1 MNILI
6 IEPSNAFAQLL
17 SKVLENEKIKV
28 DIAKSAKEALEK
40 LQRNTPNAICVAH
53 ELGDS
58 DSHQFMVDIGEI
70 PSSKDIPK
78 FLITSITTQ
87 DFKRHCYDIG
97 YTDIFYKD
105 NIEALQRALKGLV
118 QQTYWHINAKI
129 LYIEDV
135 PSTAAYT
142 MAIMHQVNW
151 KVDHVHT
158 GEEAISCLNN
168 SDTAY
173 DLVITDLIL
182 PGQISGLALISDIR
196 ESKSEYIRNIPI
208 IAISGWNDL
217 LRQVFVLQ
225 HGANDFVSKPF
236 KENDFLARALNLIQM
251 KRHGDKLAAQQ
262 KILFDRAHTD
272 KLTGLN
278 NRHGFDESA
287 HRVISKTLKNGLPV
301 TLLMIDLDHFKKI
314 NDLNGHKSGDIV
326 LAQIG
331 ILLKSFSRQDDLAVR
346 YGGEEFILL
355 LPECNRENGALK
367 AERLR
372 QDIENL
378 NPLGIS
384 ITASIGFSTITP
396 DNPQNMTWLLNNA
409 DKGMYKAKNNGRNQ
423 TVFYD

>member
-6 IEPSNAFAQLL
+6 IEPSNAYALLL
-17 SKVLENEKIKV
+17 SKLLESEETNV
-28 DIAKSAKEALEK
+28 DIARSAQEAIEK
-40 LQRNTPNAICVAH
+40 LKKNTPNAICVAH

-58 DSHQFMVDIGEI
+58 DSHQFMVDISGI
-70 PSSKDIPK
+70 ASSKDIPK

-105 NIEALQRALKGLV
+105 NIKALQRALKGLV

-142 MAIMHQVNW
+142 IAIMNQVNW
-151 KVDHVHT
+151 EVDHVHT
-158 GEEAISCLNN
+158 GEEAIISLYDNDN
-168 SDTAY
+168 SY

-182 PGQISGLALISDIR
+182 PGHMSGLALISDIR

-251 KRHGDKLAAQQ
+251 KHNNDKLAVQQ

-287 HRVISKTLKNGLPV
+287 HRVISKTLKQGLPV

-314 NDLNGHKSGDIV
+314 NDHNGHKSGDTV

-331 ILLKSFSRQDDLAVR
+331 ILLKGFSRQDDLAVR

-355 LPECNRENGALK
+355 LPECSRDNGALK
-367 AERLR
+367 AEKLR
-372 QDIENL
+372 KDIENL

-384 ITASIGFSTITP
+384 ITASIGFSTVTP
-396 DNPQNMTWLLNNA
+396 DNPQNVNWLLSNA
-409 DKGMYKAKNNGRNQ
+409 DKGMYEAKESGRNQ